1 MAATTR
7 IIEDTLTNTNGG
19 GSVASVAVGVGGS
32 GYTSTPTAAITA
44 PPAGGE
50 QATAT
55 VAFAAGA
62 VTAVTVTNSGSGYVV
77 APPVSITGGGGT
89 SATATAT
96 LTASVPAEYKGN
108 TTALV
113 TFSNHGAAVTID
125 ASTLLGG
132 SNGTQGFQKYIINNI
147 KWSTDQARAVTFTGT
162 GSTAAITVAPGQGS
176 FNTAIQNTTTQPGDA
191 TNADITITPAA
202 GCDGYM
208 YMELSKEAFV

>member
-7 IIEDTLTNTNGG
+7 IIEDTLTDTNGG
-19 GSVASVAVGVGGS
+19 GRVDSITVTNGGS
-32 GYTSTPTAAITA
+32 GYTSAPTVVVIA
-44 PPAGGE
+44 PPAGGG
-50 QATAT
+50 Q
-55 VAFAAGA
+55 
-62 VTAVTVTNSGSGYVV
+62 
-77 APPVSITGGGGT
+77 
-89 SATATAT
+89 ATATAT
-96 LTASVPAEYKGN
+96 IAGGAVTAITVVDAGSCYVIAPTVSMSGGGGSAAAGTAVLTASTPAEYRGS

-132 SNGTQGFQKYIINNI
+132 SNGTQGFQKYLINNI
-147 KWSTDQARAVTFTGT
+147 KWSTDQAIAVTFTGS

-176 FNTAIQNTTTQPGDA
+176 FDKAIRNTATQPSDA